1 MHRVVAGREERSQ
14 PEMWGCTMRKF
25 RIGAG
30 PLVAVVL
37 GLSSVTYVV
46 TAYVAQL
53 EPDVQMQT
61 SLPLARI

>member
-1 MHRVVAGREERSQ
+1 VAARREEFSQ
-14 PEMWGCTMRKF
+14 PEMWGCFMRKI

-30 PLVAVVL
+30 PLVAIVL

-53 EPDVQMQT
+53 EPEVQMQT

>member
-1 MHRVVAGREERSQ
+1 MMAAGREERSQ
-14 PEMWGCTMRKF
+14 RKMWGCVMRKLK
-25 RIGAG
+25 IGAG

-37 GLSSVTYVV
+37 ALFSVTYVV

-53 EPDVQMQT
+53 EPEVEMQT